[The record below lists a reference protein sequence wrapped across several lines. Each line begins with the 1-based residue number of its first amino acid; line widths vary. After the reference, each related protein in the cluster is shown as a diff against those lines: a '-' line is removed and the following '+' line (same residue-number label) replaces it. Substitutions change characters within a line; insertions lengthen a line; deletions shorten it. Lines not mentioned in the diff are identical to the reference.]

1 MEITALETMLIES
14 VGRSAP
20 LRIEDILNIVHEWID
35 EVDNYDEHSWAAN
48 LQDYIWEN

>member
-1 MEITALETMLIES
+1 MEVTALERMLVDEIE
-14 VGRSAP
+14 RSAP
-20 LRIEDILNIVHEWID
+20 LRIETILDIVHEWID